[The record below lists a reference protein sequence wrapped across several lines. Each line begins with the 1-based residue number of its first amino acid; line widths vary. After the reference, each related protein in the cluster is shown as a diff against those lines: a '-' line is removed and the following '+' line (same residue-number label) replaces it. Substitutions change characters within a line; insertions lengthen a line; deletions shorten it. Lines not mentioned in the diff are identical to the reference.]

1 MSGCPCLSCRWGPGG
16 CLGKSRVGTYISQG
30 PLVLHEEDMPLVLR
44 KVRCISHLLQGR
56 LVPAYYAAMTAQE
69 LADELDIAPRS
80 VNRILEKYESVFGP
94 LPREDGKRIIP
105 PSDLERIKKAVEA
118 VYKKKAPSYELAF
131 RAQLG
136 QVETVPA
143 SKMDMALELLS
154 GIKKDV
160 QDLQDRVEALMSR
173 IEVLEKR
180 E

>member
-1 MSGCPCLSCRWGPGG
+1 
-16 CLGKSRVGTYISQG
+16 
-30 PLVLHEEDMPLVLR
+30 
-44 KVRCISHLLQGR
+44 
-56 LVPAYYAAMTAQE
+56 MTAQE

-154 GIKKDV
+154 GVKKELASVPTRLEHQQVYETV
-160 QDLQDRVEALMSR
+160 QAILARLDL
-173 IEVLEKR
+173 IEKR
-180 E
+180 ERKIEALLEPVAQLWGGGSDSEPKSEEAKADAPEEEVAPRKRRRPKWLD